1 MTRIENV
8 LLRWGG
14 KVMLLAIGVWVAAI
28 LGIFAG
34 AWRLRANGSLNA
46 RPVNASACKQLVH
59 VRCIQSVGIGNILI
73 GEPLPVQRSI
83 DMCQRARVFMATPA
97 SVLGKL
103 QLLIHQTFGFVTVQ
117 LLAV

>member
-34 AWRLRANGSLNA
+34 AWRLRWSTGS
-46 RPVNASACKQLVH
+46 
-59 VRCIQSVGIGNILI
+59 
-73 GEPLPVQRSI
+73 
-83 DMCQRARVFMATPA
+83 PA
-97 SVLGKL
+97 P
-103 QLLIHQTFGFVTVQ
+103 
-117 LLAV
+117 

>member
-34 AWRLRANGSLNA
+34 AWRLRWPWVLYFIAT
-46 RPVNASACKQLVH
+46 V
-59 VRCIQSVGIGNILI
+59 IL
-73 GEPLPVQRSI
+73 R
-83 DMCQRARVFMATPA
+83 RW
-97 SVLGKL
+97 
-103 QLLIHQTFGFVTVQ
+103 
-117 LLAV
+117 